1 MNYDAVIVGSG
12 PGGMSA
18 ARTLAGS
25 GLKTAV
31 IERLSEGGMRRYH
44 STCGE
49 AVSARMFER
58 IGWTPTSVVA
68 RTRAIAISMP
78 GGIRI
83 EMPAEGLVVDR
94 PGMLEELRA
103 LSDAEFIRGSVS
115 SVSEDDGSYI
125 IRLADGRVL
134 MSKWLVGADG
144 AHSVVRRDIFG
155 EGYTDRIQLVN
166 CVADGDGG
174 DVLEFTVGQ
183 GYSGGYAWRF
193 PSVDGRVSI
202 GFPSGY
208 EDPRTI
214 EGLEYWGARDLP
226 FGVVGSVVK
235 NRCLLIGDAACLA
248 NPLCYGGIGAAML
261 SGRRAAESIVE
272 GRPERY
278 SRWISKDRMFD
289 QRFLD
294 AHRIFSS
301 WNDAEIIDAMHPFEK
316 GYSVPQGG
324 ICYFPSSEVGQ
335 SVHGGLPGIPSGMV
349 NGTAYLSFLEK
360 KSIYI
365 IECDSN
371 TMAPKSASGG
381 TLTCARCLHQWIP
394 RRDRPPARCPRCRSV
409 KWQDPHLK
417 SSCVRCGH
425 SWYSHGGSPAR
436 CPSCGSYKWNVPLRH
451 FQCQNCGHYWATKS
465 ERVPSRCPKCNVRD
479 WHTVRDAPLNVH
491 KENLGLVRELVMAAY
506 RKGQGCLQICM
517 ATGVPYSTV
526 RELIEED
533 GTQIRL

>member
-1 MNYDAVIVGSG
+1 MADEAPRLNYDAVIVGSG

-31 IERLSEGGMRRYH
+31 IERLSESGIRRYH

-49 AVSARMFER
+49 AVSARMFGR
-58 IGWTPTSVVA
+58 IGWTPTSIVA

-134 MSKWLVGADG
+134 TSKWLVGADG

-155 EGYTDRIQLVN
+155 EGYTDRIQVVN

-193 PSVDGRVSI
+193 PSVDGRVSV

-208 EDPRTI
+208 EDPRAV

-261 SGRRAAESIVE
+261 SGRRAAESIME

-278 SRWISKDRMFD
+278 SRWISKDRLFD
-289 QRFLD
+289 PRFLD

-316 GYSVPQGG
+316 GYSVPRGVFAIFRRPKWARVYMG
-324 ICYFPSSEVGQ
+324 V
-335 SVHGGLPGIPSGMV
+335 
-349 NGTAYLSFLEK
+349 FL
-360 KSIYI
+360 
-365 IECDSN
+365 
-371 TMAPKSASGG
+371 AF
-381 TLTCARCLHQWIP
+381 R
-394 RRDRPPARCPRCRSV
+394 
-409 KWQDPHLK
+409 
-417 SSCVRCGH
+417 
-425 SWYSHGGSPAR
+425 
-436 CPSCGSYKWNVPLRH
+436 
-451 FQCQNCGHYWATKS
+451 
-465 ERVPSRCPKCNVRD
+465 
-479 WHTVRDAPLNVH
+479 
-491 KENLGLVRELVMAAY
+491 LGW
-506 RKGQGCLQICM
+506 
-517 ATGVPYSTV
+517 
-526 RELIEED
+526 
-533 GTQIRL
+533 